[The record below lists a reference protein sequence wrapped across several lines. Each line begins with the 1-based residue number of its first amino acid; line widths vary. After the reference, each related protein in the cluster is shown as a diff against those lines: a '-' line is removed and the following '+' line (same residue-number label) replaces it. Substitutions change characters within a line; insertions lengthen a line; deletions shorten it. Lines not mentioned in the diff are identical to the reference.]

1 MVRLFAKAA
10 TPEQTAGLI
19 KIPEGKGQGRG
30 QGRGA
35 SRGKGGRGRGEGG
48 RGRGRQGGRAQ
59 GDPEMATVLAE
70 LESLKRRLADH
81 VGGDL

>member
-19 KIPEGKGQGRG
+19 KTPEGKGQGRG

-48 RGRGRQGGRAQ
+48 RGLAAAAVKAGERRATPRWQ
-59 GDPEMATVLAE
+59 PSSQ
-70 LESLKRRLADH
+70 SLNPSS
-81 VGGDL
+81 VV